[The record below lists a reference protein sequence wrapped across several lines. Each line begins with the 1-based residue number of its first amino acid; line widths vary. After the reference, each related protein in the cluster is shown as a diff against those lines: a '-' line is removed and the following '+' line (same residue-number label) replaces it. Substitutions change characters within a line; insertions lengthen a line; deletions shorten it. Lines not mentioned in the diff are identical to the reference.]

1 MSSGTYKRGSFA
13 SPPCALPDV
22 DGITGNAADDV
33 KAWRNQERLR
43 LVGLR
48 RSIETAERRA
58 LDARIAD
65 GLDSVLPKSGST
77 VVAVYWPIRGEP
89 DLRDW
94 YANAVSRGIKLALP
108 VVTGKD
114 QPLAFLPWCPGD
126 ALVPGAL
133 KIPVPADGEPV
144 RPDVIVSPLVGFDE
158 DCHRLGNGGG
168 YYDRTLASYETKPLT
183 IGVGYQRCALRT
195 IYPQS
200 FDVPMDCIITED
212 AITPEHC
219 SRDRV

>member
-1 MSSGTYKRGSFA
+1 MSNDTYKRSGFV
-13 SPPCALPDV
+13 SPPCALADV
-22 DGITGNAADDV
+22 DGIAGDAEDDI
-33 KAWRNQERLR
+33 KAWRNQERQR
-43 LVGLR
+43 LIGLR
-48 RSIETAERRA
+48 RSIEKAERRV

-65 GLDSVLPKSGST
+65 VLDSVLPKSGGT

-94 YANAVSRGIKLALP
+94 YADTAARGIALALP
-108 VVTGKD
+108 VVMGKD
-114 QPLAFLPWCPGD
+114 LPLAFLPWRPGD

-144 RPDVIVSPLVGFDE
+144 RPDVIVSPLVGFDQE
-158 DCHRLGNGGG
+158 RHRLGNGGG

-195 IYPQS
+195 IYPQP

-219 SRDRV
+219 GRDHV

>member
-1 MSSGTYKRGSFA
+1 MSSGTYKHRGFA

-22 DGITGNAADDV
+22 DGIAGDAEDDI
-33 KAWRNQERLR
+33 KAWRNQERQR
-43 LVGLR
+43 LFGLR
-48 RSIETAERRA
+48 RSIETAERRV

-65 GLDSVLPKSGST
+65 RLDTVLPKCDGT

-94 YANAVSRGIKLALP
+94 YADAVARGFTLTLP
-108 VVTGKD
+108 VVAGKN
-114 QPLAFLPWCPGD
+114 QPLVFLPWRPGD

-133 KIPVPADGEPV
+133 KIPVPAKGEPV
-144 RPDVIVSPLVGFDE
+144 RPDVVVSPLVGFDN
-158 DCHRLGNGGG
+158 DRHRLGNGGG
-168 YYDRTLASYETKPLT
+168 YYDRTLASYEIKPLT

-195 IYPQS
+195 IYPQT

-212 AITPEHC
+212 AITPEPC
-219 SRDRV
+219 GRDRV

>member
-1 MSSGTYKRGSFA
+1 MSSGTCNRGGFA
-13 SPPCALPDV
+13 SPPCALSDV
-22 DGITGNAADDV
+22 DGTTGDAADDV
-33 KAWRNQERLR
+33 KAWRNQERQR
-43 LVGLR
+43 LIGLR
-48 RSIETAERRA
+48 RSIEKAERRM
-58 LDARIAD
+58 LDAGIAS
-65 GLDSVLPKSGST
+65 GLDTLLPASGGK

-94 YANAVSRGIKLALP
+94 YADAAARGTELALP

-114 QPLAFLPWCPGD
+114 QPLVFLPWRPGD

-133 KIPVPADGEPV
+133 KIPVPAQGDPV
-144 RPDVIVSPLVGFDE
+144 RPDIIVSPLVGFDQ
-158 DCHRLGNGGG
+158 DRHRLGNGGG

-183 IGVGYQRCALRT
+183 LGVGYQRCALRT

-212 AITPEHC
+212 SITPEHC
-219 SRDRV
+219 GHGRV

>member
-1 MSSGTYKRGSFA
+1 MSNGINKRSGFA

-22 DGITGNAADDV
+22 DGIAGDAVDDI
-33 KAWRNQERLR
+33 KGWRSNERQR
-43 LVGLR
+43 LIGLR
-48 RSIETAERRA
+48 RSIETTERRL
-58 LDARIAD
+58 LDASIAS
-65 GLDSVLPKSGST
+65 GLDAVLPKSGGT

-89 DLRDW
+89 DLRNW
-94 YANAVSRGIKLALP
+94 YVDAAARGFTLALP

-114 QPLAFLPWCPGD
+114 QPLAFLPWRPGD

-133 KIPVPADGEPV
+133 KIPVPPHGEPV
-144 RPDVIVSPLVGFDE
+144 QPDVVVSPLVGFDE
-158 DCHRLGNGGG
+158 NRHRLGNGGG
-168 YYDRTLASYETKPLT
+168 YYDRTLASYDIKPLT

-200 FDVPMDCIITED
+200 FDVPMDCIITEV

-219 SRDRV
+219 GRDRV